1 MSVVAWSGRSRQSGG
16 RLSCVSRVVL
26 ERFKRFIHRLVSA
39 TPGVDISLQ
48 MKSRRLMMTGTRF
61 SQVFERVR
69 NLIAVIRNISSG
81 SNYRKG
87 K

>member
-1 MSVVAWSGRSRQSGG
+1 VSVVGWSGRLRAFGG
-16 RLSCVSRVVL
+16 RLFCVSRAVL
-26 ERFKRFIHRLVSA
+26 ERCKQFIHRLVSA
-39 TPGVDISLQ
+39 THGADISLQ

-61 SQVFERVR
+61 FQVFERVR
-69 NLIAVIRNISSG
+69 NLIAVTRNISSG

>member
-1 MSVVAWSGRSRQSGG
+1 VSVVAWSGRSLRYGG
-16 RLSCVSRVVL
+16 RLFFVSRVVL

-39 TPGVDISLQ
+39 TPGVDISPQ

-69 NLIAVIRNISSG
+69 NSIAVTRNISSG